1 MNLPETSLKSRSAAA
16 GEAGHD
22 YYLTITESK
31 REGSCD
37 KMILN
42 TKTFRALSVSHEG
55 RQKDEVRH
63 GIWKDIKE
71 AAGNPGLYQ
80 E

>member
-1 MNLPETSLKSRSAAA
+1 
-16 GEAGHD
+16 
-22 YYLTITESK
+22 
-31 REGSCD
+31 
-37 KMILN
+37 MILN

-71 AAGNPGLYQ
+71 AAVETVTATEEDPKKDA
-80 E
+80 